1 MLSSIDSG
9 CYFFKSKLPE
19 TIKIDVFFQWKV
31 LRNQLEWEITMV
43 ESKKQKF
50 ESASN
55 FDQNAPE
62 RKPIDPFAYFSQF
75 MKIKKIMNINLSF
88 ACIV

>member
-1 MLSSIDSG
+1 
-9 CYFFKSKLPE
+9 
-19 TIKIDVFFQWKV
+19 
-31 LRNQLEWEITMV
+31 MV

-62 RKPIDPFAYFSQF
+62 RKPIDPFAYFPQIL
-75 MKIKKIMNINLSF
+75 KIKKFMKTNLSF
-88 ACIV
+88 VCIV